1 MQHDRA
7 WLREWWFASAGP
19 DRSTA
24 YTARVIPAKMSQ
36 PTWACPTCQTPL
48 PSMASFCYVCGT
60 ATPAGLN
67 KHTGE
72 VVATARHAG
81 IGPADLIRK
90 LQRALGPGYQLLER
104 IGAGGFAEVYHA
116 RDLRLKR
123 DLAVKVLR
131 PDLGLSPELLQ
142 RFRREA
148 ETIATLRNPHIVPV
162 YDIGEAQG
170 LAFIIMPLISGES
183 LRAALDRDG
192 AMPATEVRRILRE
205 AALGLAAAH
214 EAGVIHR
221 DIKPENIM
229 LEGRQKRVL
238 LMDFGIAKAMGL
250 ATDSDP
256 GTTLTTTG
264 IIIGTPQYMSPEQAA
279 GDKSIDARSDQYS
292 LAVVGYRMLA
302 GELPFG
308 GDSTRAVLYQQ
319 LVATPPAIQT
329 KVAGVPAG
337 LAHAITRAMAKE
349 PAERFADMIEFAA
362 MLDNDAP
369 PGMSEPTTEMPVVS
383 AKPAHRRGLM
393 VAGALAVALLLAAGC
408 FISRRQ
414 PAPPAPPA
422 VLATPAAP
430 PAAPPAQADTVAR
443 PATSPAPVAAG
454 TALPS
459 RPAAPK
465 PAPKEAAAN
474 RARIRPA
481 AATAAPAPTCA
492 KAAASGDWAAAA
504 TACLA
509 EANSGS
515 APAQRILGTMYDH
528 GNGVA
533 ASPVDA
539 VSWYRRAAASNDAE
553 AEFLLSQMLD
563 VGRGTAQSA
572 AESAVHLRLAASGG
586 WLRAQQV
593 LAYRLENGTGVR
605 KSEDEAAAWYRR
617 AAERGDAISQQ
628 KLADFLA
635 KGRGVRKDET
645 EALDWYRK
653 AADQGSGGAA
663 WQAAQMYFKGRGTA
677 RNDSAGMDWLRRA
690 AALNQPDAVKE
701 LKKRTPA

>member
-1 MQHDRA
+1 
-7 WLREWWFASAGP
+7 
-19 DRSTA
+19 
-24 YTARVIPAKMSQ
+24 MSQ

-81 IGPADLIRK
+81 IGPADLLRK

-104 IGAGGFAEVYHA
+104 IGAGGFAEVYRA

-148 ETIATLRNPHIVPV
+148 ETIATLRNAHIVPV
-162 YDIGEAQG
+162 YDIGEAEG

-192 AMPATEVRRILRE
+192 AMPAAEVRRILRE
-205 AALGLAAAH
+205 AALGLSAAH

-319 LVATPPAIQT
+319 LVATPPPIQT

-362 MLDNDAP
+362 MLDNEAP
-369 PGMSEPTTEMPVVS
+369 PGAPEPTTEMPI
-383 AKPAHRRGLM
+383 
-393 VAGALAVALLLAAGC
+393 VAGRPAR
-408 FISRRQ
+408 RRQ
-414 PAPPAPPA
+414 LVIAAVVVTALVLGGGWLASRPRALPTAPAAA
-422 VLATPAAP
+422 AAP
-430 PAAPPAQADTVAR
+430 PPVPAPSPARAATSDSAPATAPVVAAAPASKPAATKPPAKDAASSRPRAR
-443 PATSPAPVAAG
+443 PA
-454 TALPS
+454 
-459 RPAAPK
+459 
-465 PAPKEAAAN
+465 
-474 RARIRPA
+474 PA
-481 AATAAPAPTCA
+481 AAAPSCA
-492 KAAASGDWAAAA
+492 KASGSGDWASAA

-509 EANSGS
+509 EANAGS
-515 APAQRILGTMYDH
+515 PSAQRILGTMYDR

-533 ASPVDA
+533 ANPIEA

-563 VGRGTAQSA
+563 VGRGTAQNA

-605 KSEDEAAAWYRR
+605 KSEAEAAAWYRR

-628 KLADFLA
+628 KLADLLA
-635 KGRGVRKDET
+635 KGRGVDKNEA

-653 AADQGSGGAA
+653 AGEQGSGGAA

-677 RNDSAGMDWLRRA
+677 KNDSAGMDWLRKA

-701 LKKRTPA
+701 LRKRTPK